1 VIFLLNESVK
11 NIRILHGSDAKKVV
25 CSSCDGFA
33 PVCPEKERVKTTLDR
48 RTILAIISRFSNK
61 CQKRDFMNIVQ
72 KIRQEQANQDRHP
85 DFVIGDTIRVH
96 YKIKEGGKERIQ
108 IFTGTVIARKG
119 SGNTE
124 AITVRRIS
132 YGEGVERVFPLNSPN
147 IDKIEIDR
155 YGKVRR
161 AKLYYLRDL
170 AGKKARIKE
179 RRV

>member
-1 VIFLLNESVK
+1 MNTV
-11 NIRILHGSDAKKVV
+11 
-25 CSSCDGFA
+25 
-33 PVCPEKERVKTTLDR
+33 EK
-48 RTILAIISRFSNK
+48 IS
-61 CQKRDFMNIVQ
+61 
-72 KIRQEQANQDRHP
+72 QEQASQDRHP

-96 YKIKEGGKERIQ
+96 YKIKEGGKERVQ
-108 IFTGTVIARKG
+108 LFTGTVIARKG
-119 SGNTE
+119 GGVTE

-147 IDKIEIDR
+147 IDKIEIER
-155 YGKVRR
+155 HGKVRR

>member
-1 VIFLLNESVK
+1 MNTV
-11 NIRILHGSDAKKVV
+11 
-25 CSSCDGFA
+25 
-33 PVCPEKERVKTTLDR
+33 EK
-48 RTILAIISRFSNK
+48 IS
-61 CQKRDFMNIVQ
+61 
-72 KIRQEQANQDRHP
+72 QEQATQERHP

-108 IFTGTVIARKG
+108 LFTGTVIARKG
-119 SGNTE
+119 GGVTE

-132 YGEGVERVFPLNSPN
+132 YGEGVERVFPLSSPN
-147 IDKIEIDR
+147 IDKIEIER
-155 YGKVRR
+155 HGKVRR